1 MGQIPA
7 KTNMISTVILNPQNN
22 QQIASD
28 TTFVISLQVNNLVAG
43 HFTNADTTYYAA
55 PQAVDSSTGNVI
67 GHTHVTVQELGS
79 SLNPSQPLD
88 PTQVSILYWLRVW

>member
-7 KTNMISTVILNPQNN
+7 KTNMISTVILVPSAG

-28 TTFVISLQVNNLVAG
+28 TTFQIQLQVDGLVAG
-43 HFTNADTTYYAA
+43 HFTNADATYYSA
-55 PQAVDSSTGNVI
+55 PQAVDASTGNVI
-67 GHTHVTVQELGS
+67 GHTHVTVQDLGS

-88 PTQVSILYWLRVW
+88 ATQVSIY